1 MNVIGV
7 LFIVNIFQSYY
18 SLISNLNALF
28 KLLLL
33 THFNPI
39 IVLFLTHK
47 ECTGSLRDNF
57 NPIIVL
63 FLTDHKYD
71 LSANIVFQSYYSLI
85 SNYKLNKAL

>member
-1 MNVIGV
+1 MV
-7 LFIVNIFQSYY
+7 FPE
-18 SLISNLNALF
+18 
-28 KLLLL
+28 
-33 THFNPI
+33 HDFNPI

-85 SNYKLNKAL
+85 SNFFCFKGLCSSNTISILL